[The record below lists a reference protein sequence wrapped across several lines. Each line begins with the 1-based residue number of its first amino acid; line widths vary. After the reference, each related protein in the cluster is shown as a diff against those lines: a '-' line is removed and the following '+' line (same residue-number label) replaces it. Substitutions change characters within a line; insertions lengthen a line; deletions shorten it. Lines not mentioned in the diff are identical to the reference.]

1 MVIFTNC
8 LSETADEGC
17 LKVANSLIK
26 RIKKAS
32 PDVTVVS
39 YERKSGL
46 SDVHVKSN
54 KLLLTW
60 ELIKTLRSRNE
71 EVLFIPFPAK
81 SSAMFLRILILSLI
95 APKKTRVLLTQITEI
110 GAAARVFARL
120 CNAEFLVLSETA
132 KGKLEGFIKPN
143 RIKRIRAGVDTE
155 RFVPAEKH
163 RVAEIKRK
171 YGFSPDR
178 PVVLHVGHMNEGRN
192 ISELMK
198 FSEEYQIVLVTSTLT
213 KNEED
218 KQLKAK
224 LSGCSNIKIID
235 KYIPEISE
243 IYQMA
248 DVYFFP
254 VVEEGNCIDV
264 PLSCLEAAAC
274 NKPVVTTEF
283 GEMKEFKG
291 KGGFFFID
299 SFEPE
304 ELEGLINEA
313 LECGKEDI
321 RSAVSHYDWNCAVN
335 SILNF

>member
-8 LSETADEGC
+8 LSETVDEGC

-54 KLLLTW
+54 KLLLTR
-60 ELIKTLRSRNE
+60 EITKMLRSENKN
-71 EVLFIPFPAK
+71 VLFIPFPAK

-95 APKKTRVLLTQITEI
+95 TPKKIRVLLTQITEI
-110 GAAARVFARL
+110 GVLARLFIRL
-120 CNAEFLVLSETA
+120 CNADFLVLSEIT
-132 KGKLEGFIKPN
+132 KEKLERIISSN

-155 RFVPAEKH
+155 KFVPAEKQ
-163 RVAEIKRK
+163 RAEEIKRK
-171 YGFSPDR
+171 YGLSSDR

-192 ISELMK
+192 ISQLLK
-198 FSEEYQIVLVTSTLT
+198 ISDRYQTVLVTSSFT
-213 KNEED
+213 KNEEN
-218 KQLKAK
+218 KELKNK
-224 LSGCSNIKIID
+224 LTSESDIVILD

-274 NKPVVTTEF
+274 NKPVVTTAF
-283 GEMKEFKG
+283 GEMKEFKNV
-291 KGGFFFID
+291 KGFYFID
-299 SFEPE
+299 SFEKE
-304 ELEGLINEA
+304 KLNSLID
-313 LECGKEDI
+313 K
-321 RSAVSHYDWNCAVN
+321 AVSGECNTRSSVMNYDWSNAVK
-335 SILNF
+335 SVF